1 MKTVKRCA
9 AFFLCAVVLL
19 TTAGC
24 SIFPTPG
31 FAEYDVSGYVKALLD
46 SSYHGDH
53 DAIKEIS
60 GVDDAGAQANSDTTV
75 ENAAIYFC
83 NNYGISP
90 SDRQLDELKAIMRQ
104 AFALT
109 KYTVKEER
117 KVEGGYYLEVE
128 VAAITNFEGRSQD
141 IDRLKI
147 EAQDQ
152 STGGSAG
159 SSEDGAEDSDD
170 GEEPASSAPQ
180 ETVTDANSLFVDKV
194 LEFCK
199 SELANISYDPDTR
212 SLPLDVIQTEQ
223 GELQLDMNQLDAI
236 DRAVIRF

>member
-1 MKTVKRCA
+1 MKKVKRCA
-9 AFFLCAVVLL
+9 ALLLCAAVLL
-19 TTAGC
+19 AAAGC

-128 VAAITNFEGRSQD
+128 VAAITNFEGRSAD

-147 EAQDQ
+147 EAQDA
-152 STGGSAG
+152 TIG
-159 SSEDGAEDSDD
+159 SSANTASSEGGDD
-170 GEEPASSAPQ
+170 GEDPASSAPQ
-180 ETVTDANSLFVDKV
+180 AGTDANTLFVDKV

-212 SLPLDVIQTEQ
+212 SLPLDVIQTEK

>member
-1 MKTVKRCA
+1 MKKVKRCA
-9 AFFLCAVVLL
+9 ALLLCAAVLL
-19 TTAGC
+19 AAAGC

-128 VAAITNFEGRSQD
+128 VAAITNFEGRSAD

-147 EAQDQ
+147 EAQDA
-152 STGGSAG
+152 TIG
-159 SSEDGAEDSDD
+159 SSGNTPSSEGSDD
-170 GEEPASSAPQ
+170 GEDPASSAPQ
-180 ETVTDANSLFVDKV
+180 AGTDANSLFVDKV

-212 SLPLDVIQTEQ
+212 SLPLDVIQTEK

>member
-1 MKTVKRCA
+1 MKKVKRYAALLLCA
-9 AFFLCAVVLL
+9 AVLL
-19 TTAGC
+19 AAAGC

-128 VAAITNFEGRSQD
+128 VAAITNFEGRSAD

-147 EAQDQ
+147 EAQDA
-152 STGGSAG
+152 TIG
-159 SSEDGAEDSDD
+159 SSGNTPSSEGDDD
-170 GEEPASSAPQ
+170 GKDPASSAPQ
-180 ETVTDANSLFVDKV
+180 AGTDANSLFVDKV

-212 SLPLDVIQTEQ
+212 SLPLDVIQTEK

>member
-1 MKTVKRCA
+1 MSKTVQRCA
-9 AFFLCAVVLL
+9 AILLCAVLLL

-24 SIFPTPG
+24 SLFPTPG

-53 DAIKEIS
+53 KAIKEIA
-60 GVDDAGAQANSDTTV
+60 GVNDAGAQTNTDTTV

-90 SDRQLDELKAIMRQ
+90 SERQLDELKAIMRQ

-117 KVEGGYYLEVE
+117 KVDGGYYLEVE
-128 VAAITNFEGRSQD
+128 VAAITNFEGRSAD
-141 IDRLKI
+141 IDQLKI
-147 EAQDQ
+147 EAQDASIG
-152 STGGSAG
+152 STGNTTSGD
-159 SSEDGAEDSDD
+159 EDG
-170 GEEPASSAPQ
+170 GEEADSTAQ
-180 ETVTDANSLFVDKV
+180 IGTDANTLFVDKV

-212 SLPLDVIQTEQ
+212 SLPLDVVQTEK

>member
-1 MKTVKRCA
+1 MKRCA
-9 AFFLCAVVLL
+9 AVLLCAVLLL
-19 TTAGC
+19 TAGGC
-24 SIFPTPG
+24 SLFPTPG
-31 FAEYDVSGYVKALLD
+31 FAEYDVSAYVQALLD
-46 SSYHGDH
+46 SSYHGSH
-53 DAIKEIS
+53 DAIKEIA
-60 GVDDAGAQANSDTTV
+60 GVDDASAQSNTDTTV

-90 SDRQLDELKAIMRQ
+90 SERQLDELKAIMRQ

-117 KVEGGYYLEVE
+117 KVDGGYYLEVE
-128 VAAITNFEGRSQD
+128 VAAITNFEGRTAD
-141 IDRLKI
+141 IEQLKI
-147 EAQDQ
+147 EAQDESIG
-152 STGGSAG
+152 STGST
-159 SSEDGAEDSDD
+159 
-170 GEEPASSAPQ
+170 ASSDGDEDNDSTAAQ
-180 ETVTDANSLFVDKV
+180 MGTDANTLFVDKV

-212 SLPLDVIQTEQ
+212 SLPLDVIQTEE

>member
-1 MKTVKRCA
+1 MRKTVKRCA
-9 AFFLCAVVLL
+9 ALLLCAVLLL

-24 SIFPTPG
+24 SLFPTPG

-53 DAIKEIS
+53 KAIKEIA
-60 GVDDAGAQANSDTTV
+60 GVDDAGAQANTDTTV

-90 SDRQLDELKAIMRQ
+90 SERQLEELKAIMRQ

-117 KVEGGYYLEVE
+117 KVDSGYYLEVE
-128 VAAITNFEGRSQD
+128 VAAITNFEGRTAD
-141 IDRLKI
+141 IERLKI
-147 EAQDQ
+147 EAQDESIG
-152 STGGSAG
+152 STGGTG
-159 SSEDGAEDSDD
+159 SEDG
-170 GEEPASSAPQ
+170 GEEAAQAGS
-180 ETVTDANSLFVDKV
+180 DANTLFVDKV

-212 SLPLDVIQTEQ
+212 SLPLDVIQTED

>member
-9 AFFLCAVVLL
+9 ALLLCAVLL
-19 TTAGC
+19 LAAGGC
-24 SIFPTPG
+24 SLFPTPG

-46 SSYHGDH
+46 SSYHGSH
-53 DAIKEIS
+53 DAIKEIA
-60 GVDDAGAQANSDTTV
+60 GVDDAGAQANTDTTV

-90 SDRQLDELKAIMRQ
+90 SERQLEELKAIMRQ

-117 KVEGGYYLEVE
+117 KVDSGYYLEVE
-128 VAAITNFEGRSQD
+128 VAAITNFEGRTAD
-141 IDRLKI
+141 IEQLKI
-147 EAQDQ
+147 EAQDESIG
-152 STGGSAG
+152 STGSTT
-159 SSEDGAEDSDD
+159 SEDG
-170 GEEPASSAPQ
+170 GEGAAQ
-180 ETVTDANSLFVDKV
+180 TGTDANTLFVDKV

-212 SLPLDVIQTEQ
+212 SLPLDVIQTED